1 MCQILRVSKSGFYR
15 WQSKVKTKRAQEN
28 KDLLIKIREIY
39 LRSNRI
45 YGSPRVLAVLR
56 CENLSFSVNH
66 KRVERLM
73 KINGIVAKTK
83 RKFKASKNAK
93 HNYPVAPN
101 LIKQD
106 FSAPAPNKLYLSDIS
121 YIKTKEGWLYLAA
134 VLDAYTRKIVGWSM
148 SKRQSKELVEN
159 ALLHAVK
166 RQKVDGEIILHS
178 DQGKQYAS
186 YSYRD
191 LCKEYGFIQSMSG
204 RGNCYDNA
212 MMESFF
218 HTLKTEEVYWQNY
231 ETRAEAKK
239 SIFEYIEINYNRIRL
254 HSGIGYKTP
263 VEFEMLAKRLQN

>member
-1 MCQILRVSKSGFYR
+1 M
-15 WQSKVKTKRAQEN
+15 
-28 KDLLIKIREIY
+28 
-39 LRSNRI
+39 
-45 YGSPRVLAVLR
+45 AVLKH
-56 CENLSFSVNH
+56 EESFFNH
-66 KRVERLM
+66 KKVERLM

-83 RKFKASKNAK
+83 RKFKVAKNAK

-101 LIKQD
+101 
-106 FSAPAPNKLYLSDIS
+106 KLYLSDIS
-121 YIKTKEGWLYLAA
+121 YMRTKKGWLYLAA
-134 VLDAYTRKIVGWSM
+134 VLDAYTRKIVGFSM
-148 SKRQSKELVEN
+148 SERQTKKFIKN
-159 ALLHAVK
+159 ILLYTITQ
-166 RQKVDGEIILHS
+166 QKINGEIILHS

-218 HTLKTEEVYWQNY
+218 HTLKTEKVYWQNY
-231 ETRAEAKK
+231 ETRAEAKT
-239 SIFEYIEINYNRIRL
+239 SIFKYIEINYNRMRL